1 MCSWKT
7 FQWKNLTSFIK
18 TFDSLLTPRN
28 QIPRNMMF
36 GGKWMA
42 YLSVSLNYWITLC
55 EVNTFFHYFELIFIH
70 VFTCMFDFWVFYPC
84 SFGARSISITLT
96 YLHASEKQ
104 HWKIPSLT
112 FEWQGGAL
120 LTKPLKLLIIFDVIC
135 CFQNL
140 LFTDFIQYLH
150 FDMCLI
156 YIKTNKKLNDAD
168 IFLN

>member
-55 EVNTFFHYFELIFIH
+55 VVNTFFIIISSSSSFMFSHACLTFGFFIQCPFGH
-70 VFTCMFDFWVFYPC
+70 VQFP
-84 SFGARSISITLT
+84 SHT

-104 HWKIPSLT
+104 HWNIPSLT

-120 LTKPLKLLIIFDVIC
+120 LTKPLKLLINFDVIC

-140 LFTDFIQYLH
+140 LFTDFI
-150 FDMCLI
+150 
-156 YIKTNKKLNDAD
+156 
-168 IFLN
+168 